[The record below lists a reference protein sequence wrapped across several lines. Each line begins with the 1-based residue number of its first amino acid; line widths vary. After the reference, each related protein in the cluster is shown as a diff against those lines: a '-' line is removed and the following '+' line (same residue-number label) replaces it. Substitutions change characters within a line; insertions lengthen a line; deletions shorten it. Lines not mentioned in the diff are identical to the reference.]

1 MADDAK
7 YILQFWNVNTP
18 SWNIA
23 STAMTFE
30 PVPVA
35 CIEADDRMDIV
46 SGVPYVPTRSPA
58 SPTTS
63 GMEEVLDYLPF
74 KPLAQV
80 DGATPRRL
88 KPASMQS

>member
-35 CIEADDRMDIV
+35 CIEADDRMDITNAQEKNWT
-46 SGVPYVPTRSPA
+46 PEYM
-58 SPTTS
+58 
-63 GMEEVLDYLPF
+63 ME
-74 KPLAQV
+74 
-80 DGATPRRL
+80 RL
-88 KPASMQS
+88 Q